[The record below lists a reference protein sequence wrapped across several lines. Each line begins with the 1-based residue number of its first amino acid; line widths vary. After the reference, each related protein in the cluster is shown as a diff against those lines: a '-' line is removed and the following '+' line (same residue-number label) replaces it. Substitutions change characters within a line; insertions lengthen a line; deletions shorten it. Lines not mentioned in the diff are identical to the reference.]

1 MELDKLICSKCGEE
15 FPATTERG
23 PGPAKAKFAAHVNKC
38 EGKKAEVG
46 EEVNAEFFV
55 DAEPLKVGDQV
66 MLNNGPI
73 GQPVM
78 FIEEIDGEEALCRFM
93 EGEETIKDL
102 WVLAALHRVPATL
115 EGAPP
120 ECAPV
125 EITVIKETLKVPLSD
140 EDYKDFAIKMG
151 HANLEISA
159 AEDSLASVKS
169 QFKARIDAA
178 VAKRNEYASIINAG
192 CEYKPVECQL
202 RKDYARSTI
211 EVVRMDTYMRVSIRN
226 MTSGERQ
233 RGLDFME
240 RQAEAQWLEK
250 KGNYIL
256 DSREQK

>member
-125 EITVIKETLKVPLSD
+125 EVTAIKELCKVFLTDAEYKTYALQMAEAGRDISRA
-140 EDYKDFAIKMG
+140 EDDLAAVKSKYKSRIDSAV
-151 HANLEISA
+151 ARRNEISTIISMGW
-159 AEDSLASVKS
+159 ED
-169 QFKARIDAA
+169 RHI
-178 VAKRNEYASIINAG
+178 
-192 CEYKPVECQL
+192 ECNL
-202 RKDYARSTI
+202 VKDYRAGEI
-211 EVVRMDTYMRVSIRN
+211 YKVRLDTGEEIGRRAMN
-226 MTSGERQ
+226 TDERQ

-240 RQAEAQWLEK
+240 KQAEAGEA
-250 KGNYIL
+250 G
-256 DSREQK
+256 DA

>member
-1 MELDKLICSKCGEE
+1 MEEKLICDKCGEE

-38 EGKKAEVG
+38 EGKGLLEGKEV
-46 EEVNAEFFV
+46 EADFFD

-66 MLNNGPI
+66 MAGTE
-73 GQPVM
+73 GPVM
-78 FIEEIDGEEALCRFM
+78 TIDEIGGDTVSCSWQEGGETHYDAFLLD
-93 EGEETIKDL
+93 T
-102 WVLAALHRVPATL
+102 LHRVPATL
-115 EGAPP
+115 EEAAA

-125 EITVIKETLKVPLSD
+125 EITVIKETLKVPLMD

-202 RKDYARSTI
+202 RKDYGQSTI
-211 EVVRMDTYMRVSIRN
+211 EVVRMDTSERVSIRN
-226 MTSGERQ
+226 MTSEERQ

-240 RQAEAQWLEK
+240 RQAEAE
-250 KGNYIL
+250 
-256 DSREQK
+256 SPE

>member
-23 PGPAKAKFAAHVNKC
+23 PGPAKAKFTAHVNKC
-38 EGKKAEVG
+38 EGKAKFLAEPG
-46 EEVNAEFFV
+46 DTTGPSAQQV
-55 DAEPLKVGDQV
+55 DALK
-66 MLNNGPI
+66 
-73 GQPVM
+73 
-78 FIEEIDGEEALCRFM
+78 
-93 EGEETIKDL
+93 EGI
-102 WVLAALHRVPATL
+102 AALDKLVPATL

-250 KGNYIL
+250 K
-256 DSREQK
+256 